1 MCVNIF
7 IIKIEV
13 AMITLISVYNKPY
26 NEFAKKPDRSN
37 TK

>member
-13 AMITLISVYNKPY
+13 AMIIVRSAYSKPY
-26 NEFAKKPDRSN
+26 DEFAQKPDRSN